1 MDVFFSTI
9 AQYLF
14 MVRVNLVVKHLL
26 LSIGLMLSMHLPAQ
40 ELLRNGGFE
49 EKTYCPT
56 DFNTQTLKTVKYWT
70 QPNRATPDYFNECSK
85 NAGVPRNFVGS
96 QDALE
101 GQGYVGLVTYA
112 GSKRNYREYLQTE
125 LSRKLAP
132 GELVCVE
139 FWVSCADYCLY
150 VTDGLGVLFSQ
161 GAVKASGEGLIDERP
176 QIRNPRLHMLD
187 QYDSWVKLS
196 DVFVAQGGEKY
207 LTIGNFN
214 SDQTISRLM
223 RTALDGGSSTSSWA
237 YVYIDNIEVH
247 SVKSRDECSCL
258 NDKIAAE
265 VHDPPLQL
273 TDYTEIKIESVL
285 FDFDE
290 AILSD
295 EAKILLDQ
303 AASLL
308 RRNKYMFVQVNGHT
322 DLIGVEGYN
331 VELSENRAETVRRY
345 LVDQGIDPARL
356 ELGFFGSTIPVAD
369 NDTAEGRAANRRV
382 EFKVLERKFVM
393 AN

>member
-1 MDVFFSTI
+1 MKVG
-9 AQYLF
+9 
-14 MVRVNLVVKHLL
+14 VNLVVKHVFLIASTF
-26 LSIGLMLSMHLPAQ
+26 LSISLTAQ
-40 ELLRNGGFE
+40 DLLQNGGFE

-85 NAGVPRNFVGS
+85 NAGVPKNFVGS
-96 QDALE
+96 QEALE
-101 GQGYVGLVTYA
+101 GQGYIGLVTFA

-125 LSRKLAP
+125 LTRKLAP
-132 GELVCVE
+132 GEMVCVE

-150 VTDGLGVLFSQ
+150 VTDGLGVLFSPN
-161 GAVKASGEGLIDERP
+161 AVKAAGEGLIDERP
-176 QIRNPRLHMLD
+176 QIRNPRLHMID

-196 DVFVAQGGEKY
+196 DTFIAEGGEKY

-214 SDQTISRLM
+214 SDQSISRLM

-237 YVYIDNIEVH
+237 YVYIDNIELH
-247 SVKSRDECSCL
+247 SIKSREECSCL

-273 TDYTEIKIESVL
+273 SDYTQIQLESIL

-290 AILSD
+290 SLLTD
-295 EAKILLDQ
+295 ESKQLLDK

-308 RRNKYMFVQVNGHT
+308 RKNKFMFIQVNGHT
-322 DLIGVEGYN
+322 DVIGAEGYN
-331 VELSENRAETVRRY
+331 IELSASRAKTVINY
-345 LVDQGIDPARL
+345 LTDQGIDPSRL
-356 ELGFFGSTIPVAD
+356 EIGYFGSALPVAD
-369 NDTAEGRAANRRV
+369 NSTQEGRAANRRV
-382 EFKVLERKFVM
+382 EFKVLERKFVI

>member
-1 MDVFFSTI
+1 MD
-9 AQYLF
+9 
-14 MVRVNLVVKHLL
+14 RVNLVVRRGLIIVGVI
-26 LSIGLMLSMHLPAQ
+26 LSLNLTSQ
-40 ELLRNGGFE
+40 DLLRNGGFE

-70 QPNRATPDYFNECSK
+70 QPNRATPDYFNACSK

-101 GQGYVGLVTYA
+101 GEGYVGLVTFA

-125 LSRKLAP
+125 LTRKLAP
-132 GELVCVE
+132 GEMVCVE

-176 QIRNPRLHMLD
+176 QIRNPRLHLLD

-196 DVFVAQGGEKY
+196 DVFVANGGEKY

-214 SDQTISRLM
+214 SDQSISRLM
-223 RTALDGGSSTSSWA
+223 RTELDGGSATSAWS

-247 SVKSRDECSCL
+247 SVKSREECSCL
-258 NDKIAAE
+258 NEKIAAE

-273 TDYTEIKIESVL
+273 KEYNEIKIESVL
-285 FDFDE
+285 FDFDQAILTDE
-290 AILSD
+290 AILM
-295 EAKILLDQ
+295 LDQ
-303 AASLL
+303 AATLL
-308 RRNKYMFVQVNGHT
+308 RRNKYMFLQVNGHT

-331 VELSENRAETVRRY
+331 IELSENRAEAVRGY
-345 LVDQGIDPARL
+345 LVDQGIDPSRL
-356 ELGFFGSTIPVAD
+356 EIGYFGSAEPVAD
-369 NDTAEGRAANRRV
+369 NSTVEGRAANRRV
-382 EFKVLERKFVM
+382 EFKVLERKFVI
-393 AN
+393 AK